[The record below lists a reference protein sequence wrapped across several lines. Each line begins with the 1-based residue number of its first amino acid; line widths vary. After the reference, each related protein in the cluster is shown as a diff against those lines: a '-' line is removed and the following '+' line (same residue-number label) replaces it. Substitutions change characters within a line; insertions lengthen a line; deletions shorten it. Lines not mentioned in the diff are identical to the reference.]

1 MRITHLI
8 SPFSC
13 PSASEAAWIQQMSI
27 DSILAASETCAV
39 AQITLASTCLNDEEQ
54 SAPAFGKR
62 LSSMTRSSRDLGFSE
77 ISPRPLLSDL
87 ISKFSEASA
96 DAYIYTNM
104 DIGLMPQFY
113 SYVVQQLGKGHDA
126 LVINRRRLNHK
137 HSQSS
142 SLAELQSDL
151 GRSHPGFD
159 CFVFKAELLP
169 KLVLGDLI
177 LGVPFVEVSL
187 AHNLFALASKPLYV
201 PDAHLTFHV
210 GGDVLPKPNAEA
222 KVHNRNIYNR
232 QIKPQLLP
240 HFDLKKFPYGRH
252 AFPLRGLKHM
262 ANPALFTRDYIRMEQ
277 QSLTRRIKLRLDEW
291 RWRFLQR

>member
-13 PSASEAAWIQQMSI
+13 PSESEAAWIQQMSI
-27 DSILAASETCAV
+27 DSILAASQTCTE
-39 AQITLASTCLNDEEQ
+39 AQLTLASTCLKDEEK
-54 SAPAFGKR
+54 SAPAFGER
-62 LSSMTRSSRDLGFSE
+62 LSSMTRNSRDLGLSE
-77 ISPRPLLSDL
+77 LSPRPLLNDL
-87 ISKFSEASA
+87 ISKLSEVQA

-113 SYVVQQLGKGHDA
+113 SYVVQQLNKGHDA
-126 LVINRRRLNHK
+126 LVINRRRLAHK

-169 KLVLGDLI
+169 KLLLGDLI

-210 GGDVLPKPNAEA
+210 GGDVLPIPNAQA
-222 KVHNRNIYNR
+222 KAHNRSIYHR
-232 QIKPQLLP
+232 EIKPQLQSQ
-240 HFDLKKFPYGRH
+240 FELKKFPYGSIP
-252 AFPLRGLKHM
+252 FPARALKHI

-277 QSLTRRIKLRLDEW
+277 QSFRRRMKLLLDEW

>member
-13 PSASEAAWIQQMSI
+13 PSESEAKWIQQMSI
-27 DSILAASETCAV
+27 ESILVASQSCTE
-39 AQITLASTCLNDEEQ
+39 AQLTLASTCLKDEEK
-54 SAPAFGKR
+54 SAPSFGER
-62 LSSMTRSSRDLGFSE
+62 LTSLTRSSRDLGISE
-77 ISPRPLLSDL
+77 MSPRPLLNDL
-87 ISKFSEASA
+87 ISKLSETPA

-113 SYVVQQLGKGHDA
+113 NFVAQQLNKGHDA
-126 LVINRRRLNHK
+126 LVINRRRLAHK

-169 KLVLGDLI
+169 KLLLGDLI

-210 GGDVLPKPNAEA
+210 GGEVLPKPNAQA
-222 KVHNRNIYNR
+222 KAHNRSIYNR
-232 QIKPQLLP
+232 QIKPQLQL
-240 HFDLKKFPYGRH
+240 HFDLKKFPY
-252 AFPLRGLKHM
+252 ASIPFPRRALKHI

-277 QSLTRRIKLRLDEW
+277 QSFRRRIKLVLDEW